1 MTPGPSI
8 SDRRRVLVALSSTAA
23 VVFVAGMLVVLLL
36 SRFPSQSVWT
46 GAVLAA
52 VVLSVLTVPAVYF
65 FALRPM
71 AADAAFEDPGRESS
85 EQRLRAQGR
94 VLRTQRL
101 EGIGLLAVGI
111 AHDLNNVLSSI
122 VMAVDLLKQTSTGDN
137 QSLLDGISA
146 NTHRGSEMIARVLS
160 FARGQEGRKVDIQMR
175 LLIREVE
182 GIAKEAF
189 PKNIK
194 VHTATTP
201 DLWTVA
207 GDPSQLLQV
216 LLNLC
221 INARDAMPE
230 GGPISI
236 TARNVTAQDPAMP
249 MDAPGQYVMIQVNDL
264 GTGIPQ
270 AIIGQIFDPFFTTKD
285 VGKGTGLGLSTSLTI
300 VKGHG
305 GFIRVSSTPGEGAQ
319 FQVYLPAL
327 SEGSD
332 AHTETARLVN
342 AQGMKVSYG
351 QTTRN
356 RPIPP

>member
-1 MTPGPSI
+1 MASTTDPSD
-8 SDRRRVLVALSSTAA
+8 SRRVLVALGSAA
-23 VVFVAGMLVVLLL
+23 GLIFAAQMLVILVA
-36 SRFPSQSVWT
+36 SRVAPQSI
-46 GAVLAA
+46 LAA
-52 VVLSVLTVPAVYF
+52 ALIAAASASILALPAVYF
-65 FALRPM
+65 FTLRPI
-71 AADAAFEDPGRESS
+71 AADAAFEQPDRESS
-85 EQRLRAQGR
+85 EQRLREQGR
-94 VLRTQRL
+94 CLRTQRL

-137 QSLLDGISA
+137 QQLLDGISA
-146 NTHRGSEMIARVLS
+146 NTQRGADMIARVLS

-175 LLIREVE
+175 HLIREVE
-182 GIAKEAF
+182 GIAKAAF

-201 DLWTVA
+201 DLWKVA

-216 LLNLC
+216 LINLC

-236 TARNVTAQDPAMP
+236 TARNVTAHDPAMSVD
-249 MDAPGQYVMIQVNDL
+249 DAPGQYVMIQVNDV

-270 AIIGQIFDPFFTTKD
+270 AIIGQIFDPFFTTKEA
-285 VGKGTGLGLSTSLTI
+285 GKGTGLGLSTSLTI

-305 GFIRVSSTPGEGAQ
+305 GFIRVSTTPGEGAQ

-327 SEGSD
+327 VG
-332 AHTETARLVN
+332 
-342 AQGMKVSYG
+342 
-351 QTTRN
+351 
-356 RPIPP
+356 

>member
-1 MTPGPSI
+1 MALSPSL
-8 SDRRRVLVALSSTAA
+8 SERRRVLLALSSTAA
-23 VVFVAGMLVVLLL
+23 VIFVAALLVVLLL
-36 SRFPSQSVWT
+36 NRFPAQPSWT
-46 GAVLAA
+46 TALAAA
-52 VVLSVLTVPAVYF
+52 VVLSVLTLPAVYF
-65 FALRPM
+65 FALRPIEM
-71 AADAAFEDPGRESS
+71 DAAFEDPGRESN
-85 EQRLRAQGR
+85 EQGLRAQGR

-137 QSLLDGISA
+137 QQLLDGISA
-146 NTHRGSEMIARVLS
+146 NTQRGSEMIARVLS
-160 FARGQEGRKVDIQMR
+160 FARGQEGRKIDIQMR
-175 LLIREVE
+175 HLIREVE

-236 TARNVTAQDPAMP
+236 TARNVTARNPAMP
-249 MDAPGQYVMIQVNDL
+249 MDAAPGQYVMVQVNDV

-270 AIIGQIFDPFFTTKD
+270 AIMGQIFDPFFTTKEA
-285 VGKGTGLGLSTSLTI
+285 GKGTGLGLSTSLTI

-305 GFIRVSSTPGEGAQ
+305 GFIRVSSTPGAGAQ

-327 SEGSD
+327 QKLNDERG
-332 AHTETARLVN
+332 A
-342 AQGMKVSYG
+342 G
-351 QTTRN
+351 QTHMTVGG
-356 RPIPP
+356 PT